1 MNEEAKEAPKV
12 ENNPAESTAGAPKP
26 NISMPEDTPSDRTVC
41 TVFLVIGSLMLFRAV
56 INLIE
61 YRIIDSYHDHE
72 GLNMMII
79 TADWL
84 IACVC
89 DAIVIGKSLG
99 RLKWMFYK
107 VTMALSLIIA
117 LAAIV
122 FFFFM
127 Q

>member
-1 MNEEAKEAPKV
+1 
-12 ENNPAESTAGAPKP
+12 
-26 NISMPEDTPSDRTVC
+26 
-41 TVFLVIGSLMLFRAV
+41 MLFRAV

-61 YRIIDSYHDHE
+61 YRIIDSYHDPE
-72 GLNMMII
+72 GLNMIII